1 MKDLPR
7 TDMQGGG
14 TSHVD
19 LEGSSIPDSNLMEDT
34 LSEHARLDGNL
45 LKFSSRRTINMIT
58 FTALLFDPQANVNAG
73 YRNLSLKIF
82 NGSKTHANIVL
93 WQIIGTVFQ

>member
-1 MKDLPR
+1 
-7 TDMQGGG
+7 
-14 TSHVD
+14 
-19 LEGSSIPDSNLMEDT
+19 
-34 LSEHARLDGNL
+34 
-45 LKFSSRRTINMIT
+45 MIT